1 MFKKMAS
8 KIKQVI
14 FKAQKI
20 QADGPMAKAQAKIID
35 DLVNQADA
43 VAEIAKD
50 AAKNIIKDA
59 KKEAAKAVKDASKAT
74 KKPSVKAASK
84 SADAKKGSPKK
95 TTK

>member
-1 MFKKMAS
+1 MFKKIAT
-8 KIKQVI
+8 KIKQAI

-50 AAKNIIKDA
+50 AAKNIVADA
-59 KKEAAKAVKDASKAT
+59 KKEVKKATAKAKTTTVKKDS
-74 KKPSVKAASK
+74 AAP
-84 SADAKKGSPKK
+84 KKGRPKK
-95 TTK
+95 DVK